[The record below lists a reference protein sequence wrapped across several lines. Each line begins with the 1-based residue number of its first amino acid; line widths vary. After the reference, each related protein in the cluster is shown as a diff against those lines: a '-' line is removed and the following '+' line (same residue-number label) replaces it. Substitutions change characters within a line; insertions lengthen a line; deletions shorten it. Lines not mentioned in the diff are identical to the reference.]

1 MNRFFLALSLL
12 ILLTGCTTTRN
23 AEPLPAVNR
32 VDIDQFSGKW
42 YVMASTPSI
51 FQGDPYNA
59 TQMIERADR
68 GFQITYQYNANAPSG
83 ERKTTTSQMMID
95 NPGINTDWQIVH
107 TWPVQ
112 TDVRVLYVEPDYS
125 VAVLGNPNRSR
136 VTILSRQP
144 SIDPPLYSDLFL
156 KLQNLGYDVG
166 RIRRVPH
173 R

>member
-12 ILLTGCTTTRN
+12 ILLPGCAMTRN
-23 AEPLPAVNR
+23 AEPLPAVDR

-59 TQMIERADR
+59 TQTIERADR
-68 GFQITYQYNANAPSG
+68 GFQITYQYNVNAPG
-83 ERKTTTSQMMID
+83 GDRKTTTSQMMID
-95 NPGINTDWQIVH
+95 NPGINTDWQIDH
-107 TWPVQ
+107 TWPIQ
-112 TDVRVLYVEPDYS
+112 TDMRVLYVEPDYS

-136 VTILSRQP
+136 LTILSRQP
-144 SIDPPLYSDLFL
+144 SIDPPLYSDLIL

-166 RIRRVPH
+166 RVRRVPH